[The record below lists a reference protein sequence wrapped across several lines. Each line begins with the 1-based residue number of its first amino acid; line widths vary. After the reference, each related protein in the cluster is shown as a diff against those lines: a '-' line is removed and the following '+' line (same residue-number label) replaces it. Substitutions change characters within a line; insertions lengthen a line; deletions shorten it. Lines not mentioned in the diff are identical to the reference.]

1 MKVVSPRYRRW
12 CRLTAQRA
20 TPPNWQCRSTVPV
33 AAGAPLSPYS
43 WWQAVILILVTAHTT
58 DFITVAVLLQ
68 YSSTRV
74 PYLPVCK
81 ESQHLTGCDA
91 LIPSRRHVRRGVR
104 RAHRRGRASRCV
116 RLVRRMANGAPPPL
130 ALALHATRAVRSASA
145 SAWQWQAAQLSIM
158 YGTSAPWQQAS
169 SSRLHCTAAPHHTV
183 LALHCTALYAWATGL
198 SIRTVH
204 VLHSDPWQGVRQHR
218 RGNEGRGRVHPHF
231 PG

>member
-12 CRLTAQRA
+12 CRLTARRA
-20 TPPNWQCRSTVPV
+20 TPLNWQCCSTVP
-33 AAGAPLSPYS
+33 AGAPLSPYS

-81 ESQHLTGCDA
+81 ESHHLTGCDA

-145 SAWQWQAAQLSIM
+145 SASGSGRQLS
-158 YGTSAPWQQAS
+158 SASCMALLRPG
-169 SSRLHCTAAPHHTV
+169 SRLPPPACTAPPHRTAPYSHCT
-183 LALHCTALYAWATGL
+183 ALHCT
-198 SIRTVH
+198 
-204 VLHSDPWQGVRQHR
+204 
-218 RGNEGRGRVHPHF
+218 
-231 PG
+231 PGPPA